1 MRSFFKIAVGI
12 ATAGRR
18 DILAEALRAL
28 SRQTRLPDCLFVCP
42 ADEND
47 CDATQAAELPFP
59 LLVIKGP
66 RGLPAQRNAILDAT
80 RDFDIVVFFD
90 DDFIAATSYI
100 AELELCFVAQPTVV
114 AMSGWVIADGVTGKG
129 LDVAEARA
137 ILNSFD
143 QSAVAQTLT
152 DLYNAYGCNMAVR
165 LTPVHAH
172 GLRFDENLPLY
183 GWLEDVDFSRRVAPY
198 GRIVKNWRMKG
209 VHLGNKRGR
218 TSGVRLGYSQVA
230 NPIYLLSKG
239 TVSLNFAFIQ
249 LSRNLLANFA
259 KVIRPEPW
267 VDRHGRVFGNV
278 LGFFDLVR
286 GRLHPTRI
294 FDLD

>member
-1 MRSFFKIAVGI
+1 
-12 ATAGRR
+12 
-18 DILAEALRAL
+18 
-28 SRQTRLPDCLFVCP
+28 
-42 ADEND
+42 
-47 CDATQAAELPFP
+47 
-59 LLVIKGP
+59 
-66 RGLPAQRNAILDAT
+66 
-80 RDFDIVVFFD
+80 
-90 DDFIAATSYI
+90 
-100 AELELCFVAQPTVV
+100 
-114 AMSGWVIADGVTGKG
+114 
-129 LDVAEARA
+129 
-137 ILNSFD
+137 
-143 QSAVAQTLT
+143 
-152 DLYNAYGCNMAVR
+152 MAVR